1 VRRYALLLLVAV
13 AGCKY
18 LDQPKKVAELE
29 KRLDEVAL
37 AVTDLTG
44 KPVGL
49 RPAPKHAEED
59 EADAEDD
66 HGKKGKAKGK
76 GKADKEAKGD
86 KAKAGRGRHDDEAE
100 ADGEDSERAASDER
114 PRPDWRKRDDAG
126 AGEDGHGEHG
136 ERSEHTDEPAAP
148 ADEPPA
154 VAKAPAANVHWAY
167 EGAEGPAAWS
177 HLDPAFET
185 CAVGHRQSPI
195 DILPRRSEAPEVIF
209 VYKPTAATVVDN
221 GHTLQ
226 VDLAAGSFIVVDGT
240 RYDLVQFHVHTPSEH
255 TIAGDPFPM
264 EVHLVHKNKAGKLAV
279 VGVMFTEGE
288 ASVAMAPVWKGAPK
302 AKGSAPL
309 KKEFDPAALLPKDHA
324 AYRYDGSLTTPP
336 CTEGVIWHV
345 LKRPRT
351 EDEARIAAFPRRFGS
366 NARPVQE
373 LGERELR

>member
-1 VRRYALLLLVAV
+1 MLVAV

-49 RPAPKHAEED
+49 RPAPKPAAEED
-59 EADAEDD
+59 EAEADD
-66 HGKKGKAKGK
+66 GHGKKGKGKGKGKDAKADK
-76 GKADKEAKGD
+76 GKADKGKAD
-86 KAKAGRGRHDDEAE
+86 KDRTRHGDDEADG
-100 ADGEDSERAASDER
+100 ADDEHAAADER
-114 PRPDWRKRDDAG
+114 PARPDWRKRDEAPADEHG
-126 AGEDGHGEHG
+126 GEHGEHG
-136 ERSEHTDEPAAP
+136 DASPEPG
-148 ADEPPA
+148 ADESPP
-154 VAKAPAANVHWAY
+154 VAKAPAANVHWSY
-167 EGAEGPAAWS
+167 EGAEGPTAWS
-177 HLDPAFET
+177 HLDPAYET
-185 CAVGHRQSPI
+185 CAVGQHQSPI

-209 VYKPTAATVVDN
+209 VYKPTDGAVVDN

-226 VDLAAGSFIVVDGT
+226 VDLSPGSFIVVDGT
-240 RYDLVQFHVHTPSEH
+240 RFDLVQFHVHTPSEH
-255 TIAGDPFPM
+255 TIAGDSFPM

-279 VGVMFTEGE
+279 VGVLFTEGE
-288 ASVAMAPVWKGAPK
+288 ASAAMSTVWKGAPK
-302 AKGSAPL
+302 AKGSVPL
-309 KKEFDPAALLPKDHA
+309 KKPFDPAALLPKDHA

-351 EDEARIAAFPRRFGS
+351 EDEARIEAFTRRFGA